1 MALSREVR
9 RLDRAWRNDSA
20 WPKRLNWLEVDGL
33 RGWHGDR
40 VEFRFPIVAMSGEN
54 GTGKSTV
61 LQAAACVYR
70 DPKNIKDSK
79 YASEFFPKTAWDTIN
94 DAAIRFGY
102 SEERTHKTGSVRKPS
117 ERWKGNIER
126 PRRKVAYIDLSR
138 ILPVSGRVGYAKIA
152 KSKHIEAS
160 STPFEVG
167 RLSRLSE
174 ILGRPYRAAKMALS
188 NVDKN
193 RLIPVLQ
200 RSESYSGYHQG
211 QGETTIAELTQADLP
226 EYSLLLID
234 EIESSLHPRAQ
245 RRLIRDLASVSRDRE
260 IQIILT
266 THSPY
271 VLEEL
276 PPDARLHIFEQ
287 NDVRQIM
294 VGVSPQFAMTKMDD
308 ILHPDCELYAED
320 QISCTLVMEMLSQRS
335 TDLAARCTVTSYG
348 ASSVGYQ
355 LGQMVANKRFPRAV
369 GVFLDGDCG
378 EGDGCFVLPGGDAPE
393 RVVFEGLRQL
403 NWRNLWTR
411 LSRDISLVTDACEH
425 ATTLSDHHEWVRDAA
440 QRLVLGGDVLWHAMC
455 AEWVEHCASAES
467 TRQLIEYIEDQ
478 LADYS

>member
-1 MALSREVR
+1 M
-9 RLDRAWRNDSA
+9 
-20 WPKRLNWLEVDGL
+20 P
-33 RGWHGDR
+33 
-40 VEFRFPIVAMSGEN
+40 
-54 GTGKSTV
+54 
-61 LQAAACVYR
+61 
-70 DPKNIKDSK
+70 
-79 YASEFFPKTAWDTIN
+79 SEFFPKTAWDTIN

-211 QGETTIAELTQADLP
+211 QGETTIAELIQADLP

-245 RRLIRDLASVSRDRE
+245 RRLIRDLASVSRDKE

-294 VGVSPQFAMTKMDD
+294 VGVSPQIAMTKMDD
-308 ILHPDCELYAED
+308 ILHPDA
-320 QISCTLVMEMLSQRS
+320 SCTRRIKSLAHWLWRCFRRGPRISRRGVRLRHMAHRRS
-335 TDLAARCTVTSYG
+335 DTSSGKWWLIRGFRALLA
-348 ASSVGYQ
+348 
-355 LGQMVANKRFPRAV
+355 
-369 GVFLDGDCG
+369 
-378 EGDGCFVLPGGDAPE
+378 CF
-393 RVVFEGLRQL
+393 
-403 NWRNLWTR
+403 WTAIAGR
-411 LSRDISLVTDACEH
+411 ETDALFFPAGTPRNGLC
-425 ATTLSDHHEWVRDAA
+425 LRD
-440 QRLVLGGDVLWHAMC
+440 
-455 AEWVEHCASAES
+455 
-467 TRQLIEYIEDQ
+467 
-478 LADYS
+478 